1 MNDTLTARIRKA
13 HKELT
18 QAYRT
23 CNIRKV
29 KRASA
34 KLDRL
39 TRQADT
45 PRLLAYVE

>member
-18 QAYRT
+18 QAYRS
-23 CNIRKV
+23 CDPRKV
-29 KRASA
+29 KRAQA

-39 TRQADT
+39 TRQADS
-45 PRLLAYVE
+45 PKLLALMS